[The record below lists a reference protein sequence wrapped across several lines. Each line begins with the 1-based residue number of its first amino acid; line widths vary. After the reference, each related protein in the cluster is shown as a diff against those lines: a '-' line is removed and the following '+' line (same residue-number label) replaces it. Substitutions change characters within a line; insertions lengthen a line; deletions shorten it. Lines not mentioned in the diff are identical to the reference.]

1 MLKLNELKV
10 VEMGMRERE
19 REKVSWMKYNKIRME
34 VDI

>member
-10 VEMGMRERE
+10 VEMEM
-19 REKVSWMKYNKIRME
+19 REKVSRMKYNKIRMV